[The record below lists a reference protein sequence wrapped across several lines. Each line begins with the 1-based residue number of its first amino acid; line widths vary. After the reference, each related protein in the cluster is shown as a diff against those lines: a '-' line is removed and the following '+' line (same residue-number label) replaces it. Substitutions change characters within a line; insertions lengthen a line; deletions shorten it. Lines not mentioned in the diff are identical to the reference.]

1 MADTV
6 ERLPFA
12 ISERLA
18 SLVETVLS
26 KNGRE
31 IHYTVGGI
39 PFRLHVQPDTPMTIE
54 TAQQQKNQQDV
65 EPDPGEQTLSGW
77 WLRSQSSWHEGAG
90 QVFMEPRLTSTSY
103 RVPDSTSFRDSQNI
117 DVWTQGEA
125 KLLRRAEAVSSGIE
139 SSVFMLPDQQPLA
152 FMAGQDGAVVQ
163 YADLDTGSTFTS
175 FYEAAGITFV
185 DVVAVGNRWY
195 AVGSDGKVY
204 SSTMAHTTTPDVW
217 TLTGAIATTRLMWA
231 KHRLWAVSGNSIYWV
246 DVNTPGTTASPK
258 VTGAVYTHPSIYW
271 RYTDIADINGSVL
284 FAGYGDGTSHLQK
297 IDISTDSSNT
307 TPTLTAATTTAI
319 MPSDEIAL
327 RVASIAGD
335 MVGIL
340 TTRGFRVAQVDA
352 NGDLVYGPLFLE
364 RDTTLPVSSGGAL
377 ATSGRFWWAS
387 WGDEAKVWRI
397 DSSVQS
403 DDGVF
408 AYASDMNL
416 GASGFADIT
425 MRGERPVVVTAGGDL
440 VYRHAT
446 ELEPSG
452 YLQMGRVRFRTEE
465 PKKFQF
471 VNVSAEALQGSIQ
484 LDVLNEADTP
494 RTLITYNTAGQGVL
508 PTAEVPIEL
517 GPLRFMSVKLTLNR
531 ATDVTAGPVVHGVQL
546 KALPAAKP
554 QRIYTLPLDCYDRE
568 RWSTGMED
576 PYGYDGFARDRYM
589 SVRAAEDAG
598 GVVVLRDYRFPQ
610 NPVGELCKIESLK
623 FVQQVQGDPNKQ
635 AGGFGGILVVTLRT
649 LT

>member
-1 MADTV
+1 MPRTP

-31 IHYTVGGI
+31 IHYTIGGI
-39 PFRLHVQPDTPMTIE
+39 PFRLHVTPDTPMTIE
-54 TAQQQKNQQDV
+54 TAPMQKNQQDV

-77 WLRSQSSWHEGAG
+77 WLRSQSSWHEGSG

-103 RVPDSTSFRDSQNI
+103 RVPDSMNFRDSLNV

-125 KLLRRAEAVSSGIE
+125 KLLRRAKPVATALEQ
-139 SSVFMLPDQQPLA
+139 SVFMLPDQQSLT
-152 FMAGQDGAVVQ
+152 FMSGRAGAVVQ
-163 YADLDTGSTFTS
+163 YSNLDTGTTTTS
-175 FYEAAGITFV
+175 LFELPGVNFV
-185 DVVAVGNRWY
+185 DIVAVGSKWY
-195 AVGSDGKVY
+195 AAGDDGKIY
-204 SSTMAHTTTPDVW
+204 SSGLAHTTTPDVW
-217 TLTGAIATTRLMWA
+217 VLTGGGDDTRLMWA
-231 KHRLWAVSGNSIYWV
+231 KHRLWAVSANGIYWV
-246 DVNTPGTTASPK
+246 DVNTPGTTAAPT
-258 VTGAVYTHPSIYW
+258 VTGAVYTHPSGSW
-271 RYTDIADINGSVL
+271 KYTDIADINGSVL

-297 IDISTDSSNT
+297 IDISTDGSNT

-340 TTRGFRVAQVDA
+340 STRGFRVAQVDA
-352 NGDLVYGPLFLE
+352 NGDLVYGPLMME
-364 RDTTLPVSSGGAL
+364 RDATLPTSSGGAL

-387 WGDEAKVWRI
+387 WGDQAKVWRI
-397 DSSVQS
+397 DSSTQT

-416 GASGFADIT
+416 GSSGFVDIT
-425 MRGERPVVVTAGGDL
+425 MRGTRPVVVTAAGDL
-440 VYRHAT
+440 VYQHAT
-446 ELEPSG
+446 ELEPTG
-452 YLQMGRVRFRTEE
+452 YLQMGRIRFRTEE

-471 VNVSAEALQGSIQ
+471 VNISADALHGSIQ
-484 LDVLNEADTP
+484 LDILNEADSP
-494 RTLITYNTAGQGVL
+494 RTLITYNTGGQGIL
-508 PTAEVPIEL
+508 PTAEVPIEI
-517 GPLRFMSVKLTLNR
+517 GPLRFMSVRLTLTR
-531 ATDVTAGPVVHGVQL
+531 DTLITAGPVVRGVQV

-568 RWSTGMED
+568 KWSTGMED
-576 PYGYDGFARDRYM
+576 PYGYDGFAHDRYM

-610 NPVGELCKIESLK
+610 NPVAELCKIESLK

-635 AGGFGGILVVTLRT
+635 AGGFGGILVATLRT